1 MHNLMTV
8 KETAEY
14 LRIPLPTVYYLV
26 QRGQLPA
33 IQIGGRWR
41 IKKASLDKDILK
53 EDKSGQPTVLVVD
66 DDESALKLADKT
78 LRALG
83 YRAVCRQDV
92 TSALSAAAKEHPAAV
107 ILDVVI
113 PEINGFEF
121 LKRFRNTQ
129 AGRRTP
135 VIVWTG
141 KDLTS
146 AERRHLQS
154 TADSVVMKSEVADE
168 LLRELKDCFER
179 RTVTRKGHPG
189 RDLKRI
195 IC

>member
-1 MHNLMTV
+1 
-8 KETAEY
+8 
-14 LRIPLPTVYYLV
+14 
-26 QRGQLPA
+26 
-33 IQIGGRWR
+33 
-41 IKKASLDKDILK
+41 
-53 EDKSGQPTVLVVD
+53 VVD